1 MVTKM
6 SDVLSQ
12 TYSDAP
18 ALAQAIVDCIDSM
31 QLDEAEALL
40 ERMHVAYPA
49 TREILIFEVTI
60 ALVRGRPNDAW
71 QVVNG
76 LPDESCP
83 ELKALCLRM
92 LDDPSWH
99 GYAVAHEDSPNP
111 HVREA
116 MRHLLGRPMA
126 AESDAAVS

>member
-1 MVTKM
+1 MVANM
-6 SDVLSQ
+6 IDVLSE

-18 ALAQAIVDCIDSM
+18 AFAQAIVECTKTN

-40 ERMHVAYPA
+40 ERMHDAYPA
-49 TREILIFEVTI
+49 TREVLVFEVTI
-60 ALVRGRPNDAW
+60 ALMRGRPHDAW
-71 QVVNG
+71 QIVNG

-92 LDDPSWH
+92 LDDPSWYS
-99 GYAVAHEDSPNP
+99 YAVAHEDSPNP

-126 AESDAAVS
+126 SESDAAVS